1 MSMLKNGINMTNLGA
16 YVDSVKSDPS
26 QGQVKF
32 VARSSWGGGTNTNV
46 EVSQFYADGKPVA
59 PQGRSFSFS
68 VSEPGALGGADTA
81 PNPGEMIAAALCGCL
96 TAGIATNAALFDTAL
111 EDIEV
116 AVEVEWDMLGIL
128 GLDRSVPSRAKGIH
142 YTVGHSEN
150 SARGRSSDHRC
161 GYPRNGERVFCGLGS
176 PRPAEACALWRTKD
190 RVFGAGIGQIPCTL
204 TEEYGGGHGGRGRL

>member
-142 YTVGHSEN
+142 YTVTLSGDDAEKLRRAKETLDRKSAILKTLQEAVPVTTDVVIRETVSES
-150 SARGRSSDHRC
+150 SA
-161 GYPRNGERVFCGLGS
+161 V
-176 PRPAEACALWRTKD
+176 
-190 RVFGAGIGQIPCTL
+190 
-204 TEEYGGGHGGRGRL
+204 